1 MYVGHM
7 TCGQMLGYKRRMTTK
22 PLQTTTDVK
31 LGRTRLID
39 AATRSMIAHGVSQ
52 TSLAAIAQETG
63 VTRAALYYY
72 VTDRADL
79 VFQVYR
85 RTCELL
91 ARGLEEAVQNQTNS
105 ADRITAFVLNVLGPD
120 APDIASI
127 TEIGILN
134 PADKETIHGLHE
146 GLIARLSSI
155 LKQGT
160 QAGELRPMDH
170 EVVARTIVS
179 LIGWV
184 PYTCFWAERISQ
196 GPIIRQV
203 VVTLLIDLLIN
214 GWAKDRA
221 KPVAIKPINLNRLVT
236 QIAPFDRESLA
247 KAKRE
252 RILSTAIR
260 LFNWKGI
267 DTTSL
272 DEIAAELKVTKRT
285 LYQRV
290 GDKET
295 LIQACFDQ
303 SDRIFPHIYES
314 VGEPSSESGD
324 DVTTFLRNF
333 ALAQQ
338 HAELQPLRA
347 LRSLEAYGPTNQTY
361 LRKRVG
367 GLTRALMTMFERA
380 RDAEA
385 MRDVHL
391 EVLRMIIMGAS
402 AWLTGRP
409 STIDDDAKFQ
419 VSIEVVD
426 VLRLGIRAI

>member
-1 MYVGHM
+1 MPKKPPV
-7 TCGQMLGYKRRMTTK
+7 TK
-22 PLQTTTDVK
+22 ADVK
-31 LGRTRLID
+31 LGKTRLID
-39 AATRSMIAHGVSQ
+39 AATRSLVAHGVSQ
-52 TSLAAIAQETG
+52 TSLAKIAEETG

-85 RTCELL
+85 RSCELL
-91 ARGLEEAVQNQTNS
+91 ARGLEEAVQSHPRTM
-105 ADRITAFVLNVLGPD
+105 DRITGFVSNVLGPE

-134 PADKETIHGLHE
+134 PSDKETVQGLHE
-146 GLIARLSSI
+146 GVIARLSAI

-160 QAGELRPMDH
+160 ECGELRPMDH
-170 EVVARTIVS
+170 EVVARTVIS

-184 PYTCFWAERISQ
+184 PYTCFWTERMVQS
-196 GPIIRQV
+196 PIDRQV
-203 VVTLLIDLLIN
+203 VVRLLNDLLAE

-221 KPVAIKPINLNRLVT
+221 ASVSVQPLNLQDLVT
-236 QIAPFDRESLA
+236 QITPFDRDSLA

-252 RILSTAIR
+252 RILATAIR

-290 GDKET
+290 GDKEA
-295 LIQACFDQ
+295 LIQACYDH
-303 SDRIFPHIYES
+303 SDWIWRHIYNPTDQLTADQRH
-314 VGEPSSESGD
+314 GLTGL
-324 DVTTFLRNF
+324 LRNF

-338 HAELQPLRA
+338 HPDLQPLRA
-347 LRSLEAYGPTNQTY
+347 MRSLEAYAPNNQSY

-367 GLTRALMTMFERA
+367 GLTRALYRLFEQA
-380 RDAEA
+380 KDVGD
-385 MRDVHL
+385 MRNVDHGL
-391 EVLRMIIMGAS
+391 LRVIILGAS

-409 STIDDDAKFQ
+409 QNVDESVKLQT
-419 VSIEVVD
+419 SIEVSD
-426 VLRLGIRAI
+426 VLRLGLTAI

>member
-1 MYVGHM
+1 M
-7 TCGQMLGYKRRMTTK
+7 TWRTRLGYNSSMPKTPPMTK
-22 PLQTTTDVK
+22 ADVK
-31 LGRTRLID
+31 LGKTRLID
-39 AATRSMIAHGVSQ
+39 AATRSLVAHGVSQ
-52 TSLAAIAQETG
+52 TSLAKIAEETG

-72 VTDRADL
+72 VTDRSDL

-91 ARGLEEAVQNQTNS
+91 ARGLEEAVQSHTH
-105 ADRITAFVLNVLGPD
+105 ALDRIAGLVSTVLGPD
-120 APDIASI
+120 APEIASI

-134 PADKETIHGLHE
+134 PADKETIQGLHE
-146 GLIARLSSI
+146 GVIARLSAV

-160 QAGELRPMDH
+160 QVGELRPMDH
-170 EVVARTIVS
+170 EVVARTIIS

-184 PYTCFWAERISQ
+184 PYTCFWTERISS
-196 GPIIRQV
+196 GPIDKQV
-203 VVTLLIDLLIN
+203 VVLLLNDLLIQ
-214 GWAKDRA
+214 GWAQNRQA
-221 KPVAIKPINLNRLVT
+221 PVPVRPFDLQELVT
-236 QIAPFDRESLA
+236 QIMPFDRDSLA

-295 LIQACFDQ
+295 LIQACFDH
-303 SDRIFPHIYES
+303 SDWIWRHIYQPADEQALHNRHS
-314 VGEPSSESGD
+314 LTGL
-324 DVTTFLRNF
+324 LRNL

-338 HAELQPLRA
+338 HTDLQPLRA
-347 LRSLEAYGPTNQTY
+347 MRSLEAYAPDSQSY

-367 GLTRALMTMFERA
+367 GLTRAFYKLFEQA
-380 RDAEA
+380 HQSGE
-385 MRDVHL
+385 MRDVDHAL
-391 EVLRMIIMGAS
+391 LRIIILGAS

-409 STIDDDAKFQ
+409 QTVDNSAKLHT
-419 VSIEVVD
+419 SIEVAD
-426 VLRLGIRAI
+426 VLRIGLKAI

>member
-1 MYVGHM
+1 M
-7 TCGQMLGYKRRMTTK
+7 TRRTRLDYNPSMPKTPPMTK
-22 PLQTTTDVK
+22 ADVK
-31 LGRTRLID
+31 LGKTRLID
-39 AATRSMIAHGVSQ
+39 AATRSLVAHGVSQ
-52 TSLAAIAQETG
+52 TSLAKIAEETG

-85 RTCELL
+85 RSCELL
-91 ARGLEEAVQNQTNS
+91 ARGLEEAVQSQPL
-105 ADRITAFVLNVLGPD
+105 AIDRIKGFVSNVLGPD

-134 PADKETIHGLHE
+134 PADKETIQGLHE
-146 GLIARLSSI
+146 GVIARLSAI

-160 QAGELRPMDH
+160 ESGELRPMDH
-170 EVVARTIVS
+170 DVVARTVIS

-184 PYTCFWAERISQ
+184 PYTCFWTERMARS
-196 GPIIRQV
+196 PIDKQV
-203 VVTLLIDLLIN
+203 VVLLLNDLLTQ
-214 GWAKDRA
+214 GWSKDRA
-221 KPVAIKPINLNRLVT
+221 APVSVQTLNLQDLVT
-236 QIAPFDRESLA
+236 QITPFDRDSLA

-252 RILSTAIR
+252 RILATAIR

-290 GDKET
+290 GDKEA
-295 LIQACFDQ
+295 LIQACFDH
-303 SDRIFPHIYES
+303 SDWIWRHIYQP
-314 VGEPSSESGD
+314 VDAQALDGRHRLTGL
-324 DVTTFLRNF
+324 LRNL

-338 HAELQPLRA
+338 HTDLQPLRA
-347 LRSLEAYGPTNQTY
+347 MRSLEAYAPDNQSY

-367 GLTRALMTMFERA
+367 GLTRAFYQLFEQA
-380 RDAEA
+380 NEVGE
-385 MRDVHL
+385 MRDVHHGL
-391 EVLRMIIMGAS
+391 LRMIILGAS

-409 STIDDDAKFQ
+409 QNVEERVKLQT
-419 VSIEVVD
+419 SIEVSD
-426 VLRLGIRAI
+426 VLRLGLKAT

>member
-1 MYVGHM
+1 M
-7 TCGQMLGYKRRMTTK
+7 TKA
-22 PLQTTTDVK
+22 DVK
-31 LGRTRLID
+31 LGKTRLID
-39 AATRSMIAHGVSQ
+39 AATRSLVAHGVSQ
-52 TSLAAIAQETG
+52 TSLAKIAEETG

-91 ARGLEEAVQNQTNS
+91 ARGLEEAVQNHTL
-105 ADRITAFVLNVLGPD
+105 ALDRITGLVLTVLGPD
-120 APDIASI
+120 APEIASI

-134 PADKETIHGLHE
+134 PADKETIQGLHE
-146 GLIARLSSI
+146 GVIARLSAV

-160 QAGELRPMDH
+160 HAGELRPMDH
-170 EVVARTIVS
+170 EVVARTIIS

-184 PYTCFWAERISQ
+184 PYTYFWTERISEA
-196 GPIIRQV
+196 PVDKQV
-203 VVTLLIDLLIN
+203 VVLLLNDLLIH
-214 GWAKDRA
+214 GWAQNRQA
-221 KPVAIKPINLNRLVT
+221 PVPVRPFDLQELVT
-236 QIAPFDRESLA
+236 QITPFDRDSLA

-252 RILSTAIR
+252 RILATAIR

-295 LIQACFDQ
+295 LIQACFDH
-303 SDRIFPHIYES
+303 SDWIWQHIYQ
-314 VGEPSSESGD
+314 PGD
-324 DVTTFLRNF
+324 EQALKKSHSLTGLLRNL

-338 HAELQPLRA
+338 HTDLQPLRA
-347 LRSLEAYGPTNQTY
+347 LRSLEAYASDSQSY

-367 GLTRALMTMFERA
+367 GLTRALYRLFEQANEVGEMRA
-380 RDAEA
+380 VD
-385 MRDVHL
+385 HPL
-391 EVLRMIIMGAS
+391 LRIIILGAS

-409 STIDDDAKFQ
+409 QTVDDRTKLHT
-419 VSIEVVD
+419 SIEVAD
-426 VLRLGIRAI
+426 VLRLGLKAV